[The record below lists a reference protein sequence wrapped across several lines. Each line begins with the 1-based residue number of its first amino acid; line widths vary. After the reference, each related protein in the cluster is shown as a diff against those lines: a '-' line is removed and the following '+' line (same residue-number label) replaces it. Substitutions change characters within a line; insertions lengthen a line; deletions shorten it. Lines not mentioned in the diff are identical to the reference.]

1 MLRLFITASLLKHT
15 AVQRLKQL
23 RGDKSGVTAIEYG
36 LIAGAIAVA
45 IIAAVIAV
53 GGDVKG
59 MFDKTHTSLSTM

>member
-1 MLRLFITASLLKHT
+1 MLKLFITASLLQHT

-59 MFDKTHTSLSTM
+59 LFDKTHTSLATM